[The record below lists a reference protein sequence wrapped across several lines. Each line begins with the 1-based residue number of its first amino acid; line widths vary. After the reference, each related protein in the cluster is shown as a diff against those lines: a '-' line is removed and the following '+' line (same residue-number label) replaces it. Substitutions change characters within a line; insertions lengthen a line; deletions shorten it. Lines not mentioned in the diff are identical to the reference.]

1 MELKNLLLGVV
12 EAVIWY
18 FFLWFLLDTLKRDR
32 NLWLAALILLVLGY
46 LGFVTC
52 PWIRETE
59 AWRKM

>member
-1 MELKNLLLGVV
+1 MELKNVLFGIV

-18 FFLWFLLDTLKRDR
+18 FFLWYFLDTIKRER
-32 NLWLAALILLVLGY
+32 NLWRAALVLLVLAY

-59 AWRKM
+59 AWKQL

>member
-1 MELKNLLLGVV
+1 MELKNLLLGVI

-18 FFLWFLLDTLKRDR
+18 FFLWYFLDTIKRER
-32 NLWLAALILLVLGY
+32 NLWLAALILLVLAY

-59 AWRKM
+59 AWKRM

>member
-1 MELKNLLLGVV
+1 MELWELLLGGI

-18 FFLWFLLDTLKRDR
+18 LFLWYFLSTLKRER
-32 NLWLAALILLVLGY
+32 NLWIAALILLVLAY

-59 AWRKM
+59 AWKRL